1 MKERDPKTDGKDGF
15 SKPGWATIG
24 SSAQDDEEGRVFIQY
39 KPKAKAGLKKD
50 MDDLDAEDAAASPG

>member
-1 MKERDPKTDGKDGF
+1 MKERDSKTHGKDGF
-15 SKPGWATIG
+15 QSLGG
-24 SSAQDDEEGRVFIQY
+24 RHEEGRVFIQY